1 MLLKIFKKI
10 YDNFPSSHKPNKKHQ
25 HHYSMLM
32 LNIHP
37 STASFCFITSRTAS
51 RMNSRP
57 RVVSMQR
64 S

>member
-1 MLLKIFKKI
+1 MLLKIFKNSMI
-10 YDNFPSSHKPNKKHQ
+10 IFTHLNPPPKKHQ

-32 LNIHP
+32 LNIYP